1 MTLIS
6 NAGRNAAALVVSAA
20 LAGAVL
26 TASTGAE
33 AFTPRMP
40 RPIMGA
46 MAMKGAV
53 GAMAMQGA
61 RMGKMQGAKLV
72 RRGLGFGAAALAG
85 GLALG
90 ALMPSVAPEC
100 AIEER
105 PAVDEFGNTFYVR
118 VRVCE

>member
-1 MTLIS
+1 MIKTSRFSRTTATL
-6 NAGRNAAALVVSAA
+6 VMSAA

-40 RPIMGA
+40 GGMMKLGAMQAGA
-46 MAMKGAV
+46 MAMKGA
-53 GAMAMQGA
+53 
-61 RMGKMQGAKLV
+61 RMGKLQGAKLV
-72 RRGLGFGAAALAG
+72 RRGLGFGAALAG

-90 ALMPSVAPEC
+90 ALMPTVSPDC

-105 PAVDEFGNTFYVR
+105 PTVDEFGNTYYVR

>member
-1 MTLIS
+1 MILIS
-6 NAGRNAAALVVSAA
+6 NAGRKAAALVVSAA

-40 RPIMGA
+40 RAMMGAMKGAAGA
-46 MAMKGAV
+46 MAMKGA
-53 GAMAMQGA
+53 
-61 RMGKMQGAKLV
+61 RMGRLQGAKLV

-105 PAVDEFGNTFYVR
+105 PAVDEFGNTYYVR

>member
-1 MTLIS
+1 MILIS
-6 NAGRNAAALVVSAA
+6 NAARKTAALALSAV

-26 TASTGAE
+26 TASSGAQ

-40 RPIMGA
+40 RVPMGKMVAMGAGA
-46 MAMKGAV
+46 MAMKGAQM
-53 GAMAMQGA
+53 GKQQGA
-61 RMGKMQGAKLV
+61 RLV

-90 ALMPSVAPEC
+90 AMMPSLAPEC

-105 PAVDEFGNTFYVR
+105 PAVDEFGNTYYVR